1 MLRDCI
7 ERTFAAQKHK
17 HSRVASQRMR
27 KNLGSFNTNVELGDF
42 RWQRWLLEECRS
54 ARRARLVEFLEFTE
68 DADRFTNG
76 DLDTFFRQSTI
87 LHFKASDKDVEQV
100 GGKFLMDVN
109 WQIG

>member
-27 KNLGSFNTNVELGDF
+27 KNLGSFNTKVDSIIFDGRDGCSRNAGQLGEL
-42 RWQRWLLEECRS
+42 
-54 ARRARLVEFLEFTE
+54 RLVEFLEFTE